1 MSKYNWFFPGMAF
14 LSFECKTFETIL
26 TTKLSQ
32 SNIEK
37 CVYLFTKFTK
47 QNAANF
53 YKSRKNTFFV
63 VLQIQNTSVNKLDMV
78 LQNLNF
84 LTIHNGELFGQSKK
98 FHIDSFSKYP

>member
-1 MSKYNWFFPGMAF
+1 MVSVN
-14 LSFECKTFETIL
+14 LHVLEDCL
-26 TTKLSQ
+26 LQ
-32 SNIEK
+32 STGGTLHTAH
-37 CVYLFTKFTK
+37 CTK